1 MMITLEN
8 KKERAFDYG
17 TQEFI
22 EIHADGKKVGSMNVL
37 HYESGETHIDR
48 IDIDDDEQ
56 NKGYGTEALQMF
68 PGAYVVPDNADA
80 ARLYERIGS
89 EVRVTDEFSS
99 LDEGF
104 GVYTI
109 D

>member
-1 MMITLEN
+1 
-8 KKERAFDYG
+8 
-17 TQEFI
+17 
-22 EIHADGKKVGSMNVL
+22 MNIL
-37 HYESGETHIDR
+37 HYDSGETHIDR
-48 IDIDDDEQ
+48 IDIDDEYQ
-56 NKGYGTEALQMF
+56 NRGIGTTALQMF